1 LIRSGYNA
9 RIINKKKENK
19 MKKTYINPQ
28 MEIVKVATQQ
38 MLAASGD
45 LDLQSGSASEW
56 GAREDDGDFD
66 W

>member
-1 LIRSGYNA
+1 
-9 RIINKKKENK
+9 
-19 MKKTYINPQ
+19 MKKAYINPQ

-45 LDLQSGSASEW
+45 LGMNGGSASEW

>member
-1 LIRSGYNA
+1 MED
-9 RIINKKKENK
+9 KT
-19 MKKTYINPQ
+19 MKKTYINPT

-45 LDLQSGSASEW
+45 VLLQSGSASEW
-56 GAREDDGDFD
+56 GAREDDGDD

>member
-1 LIRSGYNA
+1 M
-9 RIINKKKENK
+9 EDTT

-28 MEIVKVATQQ
+28 MEIVKIGTQQ

-45 LDLQSGSASEW
+45 VELKGGSATEW
-56 GAREDDGDFD
+56 GAREEYGDD

>member
-1 LIRSGYNA
+1 
-9 RIINKKKENK
+9 
-19 MKKTYINPQ
+19 MKKAYINPQ

-56 GAREDDGDFD
+56 GAREDEYE

>member
-1 LIRSGYNA
+1 
-9 RIINKKKENK
+9 
-19 MKKTYINPQ
+19 MKKAYINPQ

>member
-1 LIRSGYNA
+1 MQGLLIKN
-9 RIINKKKENK
+9 ENK

-38 MLAASGD
+38 ILAASGD
-45 LDLQSGSASEW
+45 VQLQSGSASEW
-56 GAREDDGDFD
+56 GAREDEYE